1 MTRKGVGWSIGIP
14 GLRYGISPS
23 GKRFIS
29 VGLSG
34 TGLYWIKY
42 LDSGKSKQRN
52 WRRFIM
58 DQVPFGGVT
67 LAENP
72 EPRCP
77 SLLLLDVSGSMAG
90 QPISELQAGLTKYK
104 DELAADNLARKR
116 VEVAIVAF
124 GGVPQVLQNF
134 CTADVLTVPQLTAQG
149 ETPMGQAINMGLGLL
164 DDRKQEYRQN
174 GINYFRPWVF
184 LITDGAPTDMNTAAW
199 PEAVEKLQ
207 KGEQQRAFSFFAVGV
222 EGANMD
228 VLKQLCVSRDP
239 LKLKGLRFRDLF
251 SWLSNSQQAVSK
263 SKPGETVPL
272 ENSTG
277 PNGWAEVSA

>member
-1 MTRKGVGWSIGIP
+1 V
-14 GLRYGISPS
+14 
-23 GKRFIS
+23 S
-29 VGLSG
+29 VGVPG

-42 LDSGKSKQRN
+42 LGEGGRKRN
-52 WRRFIM
+52 WRKFIM

-77 SLLLLDVSGSMAG
+77 CLLLLDVSGSMSG
-90 QPISELQAGLTKYK
+90 HPLTELQAGLTTYR
-104 DELAADNLARKR
+104 DELAADALARKR
-116 VEVAIVAF
+116 VEVAIVTF
-124 GGVPQVLQNF
+124 GGTPQVVQNF
-134 CTADVLTVPQLTAQG
+134 CTADVLNVPQLASQG

-164 DDRKQEYRQN
+164 DDRKKEYKQN

-184 LITDGAPTDMNTAAW
+184 LITDGAPTDMNTSAW
-199 PEAVEKLQ
+199 SEAVEKVRR
-207 KGEQQRAFSFFAVGV
+207 GEQQRTFSFFAVGV
-222 EGANMD
+222 EGASME

-251 SWLSNSQQAVSK
+251 AWLSNSQQAVSK
-263 SKPGETVPL
+263 SKPGDTVPL
-272 ENSTG
+272 ENPTG